1 MAQSQ
6 VKAASENDLTP
17 AGEGALDFD
26 DRNSRGEK
34 KSLILLPEYFNIY
47 IRDRSLFIGG
57 GGGGGGDWVIN
68 SKKLLFFRNP
78 LNTENKKSFRTPL
91 FYWGMI
97 SVPPPNYKIRFNII
111 TKFSIL
117 LNKHISPEPVTLPL
131 RVVVIN

>member
-57 GGGGGGDWVIN
+57 GGGGGGLGDKF
-68 SKKLLFFRNP
+68 KKTPFFP
-78 LNTENKKSFRTPL
+78 K
-91 FYWGMI
+91 
-97 SVPPPNYKIRFNII
+97 PPQY
-111 TKFSIL
+111 
-117 LNKHISPEPVTLPL
+117 
-131 RVVVIN
+131 